1 MIMPNLPRVMMIST
15 HGYVSARPVLGQ
27 PDTGGQVVY
36 VLELSR
42 SLGELGYAVDIFTRR
57 FAGRPALEAVTDRVR
72 VVSLPCGGDSFIPK
86 ELLCRH
92 IPEWVANVERYVR
105 GEDLQYEFI
114 DSHYW
119 DAGMA
124 GAALAESLTLPHVHT
139 PHSLGSWKRDQMRG
153 MLTSSE
159 MEAMYHFDRRIREER
174 KIYAAAD
181 LVIATTR
188 QQREILMANEYAV
201 PVEQVE
207 VIPPGYDDRRFFPV
221 AAEQRQALKTKLGM
235 EGKVVFAVGRLARNK
250 GYDLL
255 LRAMPH
261 LFARVPDARLMLAVG
276 SPSLSADEQ
285 GQRRVIERL
294 IKALGIADRVVL
306 RDYIP
311 DDALADHYRAADV
324 FALSSR
330 YEPFGMTA
338 IEAMA
343 CGTPTVVTTAG
354 GLWEELTWGLES
366 VYANPRDP
374 AEFGHALS
382 QVLSYEGIRQQL
394 SRFGD
399 RRVRNRFRWPMIG
412 RRLLQ
417 ALYGKQQPVT
427 FPLVEEYLS
436 VSSGLS
442 LAAPRAAIG

>member
-1 MIMPNLPRVMMIST
+1 MMIST
-15 HGYVSARPVLGQ
+15 HGYVSATPVLGQ

-42 SLGELGYAVDIFTRR
+42 CLSELGYSVDIFTRR
-57 FAGRPALEAVTDRVR
+57 FGGRPAIERVSDRVR
-72 VVSLPCGGDSFIPK
+72 VVALPCGGERFIPK
-86 ELLCRH
+86 EVLCRH
-92 IPEWVANVERYVR
+92 IPEWVANVERFVA
-105 GEDLQYEFI
+105 GEGLQYEFI
-114 DSHYW
+114 NSHYW

-124 GAALAESLTLPHVHT
+124 GVALAASLALPHVHT
-139 PHSLGSWKRDQMRG
+139 PHSLGVWKREHMRG
-153 MLTSSE
+153 LLTASE
-159 MEAMYHFDRRIREER
+159 MEAMYHFDRRVGEER
-174 KIYAAAD
+174 AIYNAAD

-188 QQREILMANEYAV
+188 QQREILTADEYGV
-201 PVEQVE
+201 PPEQVE
-207 VIPPGYDDRRFFPV
+207 IIPPGYDAGRFCPV
-221 AAEQRQALKTKLGM
+221 TPEERQALKTRLGM

-261 LFARVPDARLMLAVG
+261 LFARVGDARLVLAAG
-276 SPSLSADEQ
+276 SSSLSCDEQ
-285 GQRRVIERL
+285 GQRHLLERL
-294 IKALGIADRVVL
+294 AQTLGIADRVTF

-354 GLWEELTWGLES
+354 GLWQQLTWGLES
-366 VYANPRDP
+366 VYADPHDP

-382 QVLSYEGIRQQL
+382 QVLIYEGVSRQL
-394 SRFGD
+394 SRFGACRAHD
-399 RRVRNRFRWPMIG
+399 GFRWPIIG
-412 RRLLQ
+412 RRLLEV
-417 ALYGKQQPVT
+417 LYGKQQPAT
-427 FPLVEEYLS
+427 IPLIGERGS
-436 VSSGLS
+436 PTAGLS
-442 LAAPRAAIG
+442 WAGPRAATG